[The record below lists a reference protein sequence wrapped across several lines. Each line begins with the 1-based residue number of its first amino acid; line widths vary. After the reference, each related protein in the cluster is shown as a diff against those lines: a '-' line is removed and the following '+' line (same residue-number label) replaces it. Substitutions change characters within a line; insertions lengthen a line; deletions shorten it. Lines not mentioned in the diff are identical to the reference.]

1 MRVHDAYNVGWRNV
15 LRSDAAIAFRIQ
27 DHGRVGENTLF
38 FGPYLSLP
46 PGEYTIR
53 MNGDVE
59 GRVRLR
65 LTRSFASECLLET
78 TVESFKGPIR
88 LRLTNP
94 AEKFEIIGDRVDDTR
109 SMTLRAIEIV
119 REATDKESAGAWEV
133 QPDLDTPVDRRD
145 PTASAETVDEPNPG
159 AVVRADAAPDFS
171 APLILP
177 ASVLRVGDAYGAG
190 SSNTLR
196 AGSTIEFDRDRHRD
210 VSEPVLF
217 SSAPLRLAPG
227 EYDVQFRGALRGS
240 LKLRFAKGS
249 GGNLRDAV
257 VKTFDIPTRVV
268 VEQPLDALEIIGLR
282 TKSTQT
288 MSLASIEISSA
299 PLSLGDERGPRRRHA
314 VTGGQS
320 GFEGSV

>member
-1 MRVHDAYNVGWRNV
+1 
-15 LRSDAAIAFRIQ
+15 
-27 DHGRVGENTLF
+27 
-38 FGPYLSLP
+38 
-46 PGEYTIR
+46 

-78 TVESFKGPIR
+78 TVESFKNPIR

-94 AEKFEIIGDRVDDTR
+94 AEKFEMIGDRVDDTR

-133 QPDLDTPVDRRD
+133 QPDPDTPVDRRD

-159 AVVRADAAPDFS
+159 AVVGADAPPDFS

-210 VSEPVLF
+210 VLEPVLF

-249 GGNLRDAV
+249 GGNLRRRGE
-257 VKTFDIPTRVV
+257 TFYIPTRVA

-320 GFEGSV
+320 GL

>member
-1 MRVHDAYNVGWRNV
+1 MDRLAADATAALGSPAGLDRAAMNFGRDDDGNPLSFPYAIPADGMRVHDAYNVGWRNV

-27 DHGRVGENTLF
+27 DHGQVGENTLF

-119 REATDKESAGAWEV
+119 RRRQTRNPQARGRSNRIWTRRSTGGIRLPLQRPSTSPIRAPSFEPMRRRNFPRRSSCRPAYCASGTRTGRAPRTRCAPGRRSSSTGIGTGTSQSPFCSPARRFGWRQANTTSSSAARCEARS
-133 QPDLDTPVDRRD
+133 
-145 PTASAETVDEPNPG
+145 SC
-159 AVVRADAAPDFS
+159 
-171 APLILP
+171 
-177 ASVLRVGDAYGAG
+177 G
-190 SSNTLR
+190 SLR
-196 AGSTIEFDRDRHRD
+196 AREETCAM
-210 VSEPVLF
+210 PW
-217 SSAPLRLAPG
+217 
-227 EYDVQFRGALRGS
+227 
-240 LKLRFAKGS
+240 
-249 GGNLRDAV
+249 
-257 VKTFDIPTRVV
+257 
-268 VEQPLDALEIIGLR
+268 
-282 TKSTQT
+282 
-288 MSLASIEISSA
+288 
-299 PLSLGDERGPRRRHA
+299 
-314 VTGGQS
+314 
-320 GFEGSV
+320 